1 MSGVPVP
8 QLGRK
13 LRLLVTHG
21 FAADM
26 SDLAGKIGGRSPE
39 TLRWWQSEGGGR
51 DANTV
56 PERAFPDLLKV
67 FGDALSGQTPEQVR
81 RLVLGPADDLEHLLA
96 PQTALS
102 FRALIEREADKSSGT
117 VFGEDGRLLSLIKTN
132 RPISH
137 PAQARVM
144 LGELFRIEFATRS
157 RGGFV
162 VAFQGAPGG
171 WWVLPCSLD
180 IPTRR
185 IFLPDRD
192 EEKTPFL
199 MREDLDAGR
208 HLFVAVQAD
217 RPFPSELH
225 TAAQDGVLLDRGL
238 LSHFMQDLETRPKT
252 ARKLFALDVD
262 IVAPPETD

>member
-1 MSGVPVP
+1 MTGVPVP

-13 LRLLVTHG
+13 LRMLVACG
-21 FAADM
+21 RAEDM
-26 SDLAGKIGGRSPE
+26 RDLAKKIGGRSPE

-51 DANTV
+51 AANTV
-56 PERAFPDLLKV
+56 PDRAFADLLKV
-67 FGDALSGQTPEQVR
+67 FGAALPDQTPEQVR

-96 PQTALS
+96 PIEAAS

-117 VFGEDGRLLSLIKTN
+117 IFNEDGRPLSLIKTN
-132 RPISH
+132 KPLAH
-137 PAQARVM
+137 PAQARVH
-144 LGELFRIEFATRS
+144 LGDLFRIEFATRS
-157 RGGFV
+157 RGGFA

-180 IPTRR
+180 LPKRR

-192 EEKTPFL
+192 AEKTPFL

-217 RPFPSELH
+217 RPFPSEFH
-225 TAAQDGVLLDRGL
+225 AAAQDGVLLDRGL
-238 LSHFMQDLETRPKT
+238 LSHFLLDLEGRPKT
-252 ARKLFALDVD
+252 ARKLFALD
-262 IVAPPETD
+262 IEIAAPS

>member
-13 LRLLVTHG
+13 LRMLVTHG

-26 SDLAGKIGGRSPE
+26 TDLAGKIGGRSPE

-51 DANTV
+51 EANTV
-56 PERAFPDLLKV
+56 PAQAFSDLLKV
-67 FGDALSGQTPEQVR
+67 FGDVLSGQTPEQIR
-81 RLVLGPADDLEHLLA
+81 RLVLGPADDLERLLA

-102 FRALIEREADKSSGT
+102 FRALIEREADKTSGT

-132 RPISH
+132 KPLAR

-144 LGELFRIEFATRS
+144 LGALFRIEFATRS

-180 IPTRR
+180 IPKRR
-185 IFLPDRD
+185 IFLPDCD
-192 EEKTPFL
+192 EEKTPFH
-199 MREDLDAGR
+199 MREDLDAGC

-217 RPFPSELH
+217 RPFPSDLH
-225 TAAQDGVLLDRGL
+225 AAAQDGVLLDRAL
-238 LSHFMQDLETRPKT
+238 LSHFLRDLEARPKT
-252 ARKLFALDVD
+252 ARKLFALDVE
-262 IVAPPETD
+262 IVAPTEPD